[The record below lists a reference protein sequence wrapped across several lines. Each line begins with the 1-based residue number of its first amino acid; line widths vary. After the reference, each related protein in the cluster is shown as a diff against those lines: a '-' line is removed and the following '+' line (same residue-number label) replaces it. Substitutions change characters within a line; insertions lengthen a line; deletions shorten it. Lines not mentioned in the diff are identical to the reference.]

1 MIFRKT
7 NHRED
12 AFLEQAIRGERA
24 GLEYLVGAYKDL
36 AYTVAFRIVM
46 NKEDAEEV
54 VQDSFL
60 RAFASLE
67 KFKRASKFSTWLFRI
82 VYNTALTKVKDKK
95 IQLSELGNPL
105 DDNAF
110 DISDHTEYDLLKKGE
125 REKFVGLALNRL
137 SEEDHLVISYFYI
150 GEKSI
155 SEISEILGLKT
166 SAIKMRLLRG
176 RKQLEA
182 ELKILLN
189 TELKDLL

>member
-7 NHRED
+7 KQHED

-67 KFKRASKFSTWLFRI
+67 NLKGLPNSQPGCSASFTIPRLQKSK
-82 VYNTALTKVKDKK
+82 TKKYSY
-95 IQLSELGNPL
+95 QN
-105 DDNAF
+105 
-110 DISDHTEYDLLKKGE
+110 
-125 REKFVGLALNRL
+125 
-137 SEEDHLVISYFYI
+137 LVTRWTI
-150 GEKSI
+150 
-155 SEISEILGLKT
+155 
-166 SAIKMRLLRG
+166 MRLTY
-176 RKQLEA
+176 QTTPST
-182 ELKILLN
+182 IC
-189 TELKDLL
+189 